1 MGLGMQRRNQTRDR
15 LGRLAAVVIGA
26 AWLAVVAGC
35 APRLVGIDRDA
46 LLRLKDQPEIRV
58 VRHPP
63 PAFDLGN
70 PGNTVLGSVFGLSGG
85 SPVAGAQGTG
95 EITRAFGLTDPART
109 VEDRFTAALAF
120 ELGLSSLRPV
130 DEIAAGDGLDD
141 LHQAFGTGVV
151 LDLKTIHWGLSPDST
166 LWTRYRLE
174 YAARARL
181 VRVEEAT
188 VVWQGVCDTS
198 ERAAER
204 GATLG
209 ELTAHDAARLTE
221 KFRDAAQACA
231 DALLG
236 QILGSSARSR

>member
-1 MGLGMQRRNQTRDR
+1 MRRRTRAGGR
-15 LGRLAAVVIGA
+15 FGRLAAVGVGA
-26 AWLAVVAGC
+26 GWLSLVAGC
-35 APRLVGIDRDA
+35 APRFVGIDRDT

-85 SPVAGAQGTG
+85 SPVAGPQGTG
-95 EITRAFGLTDPART
+95 EIARAFGLTDPART
-109 VEDRFTAALAF
+109 VQDRFTASLAF

-130 DEIAAGDGLDD
+130 DNVVSGDGFDD
-141 LHQAFGTGVV
+141 LQKAFGTGVV
-151 LDLKTIHWGLSPDST
+151 LDLKTMRWGISPDPQFG
-166 LWTRYRLE
+166 TRYRVD

-188 VVWQGVCDTS
+188 VVWQGACDAS
-198 ERAAER
+198 EREAER

-209 ELTAHDAARLTE
+209 ELTADDAERLTE

-231 DALLG
+231 DELLG
-236 QILGSSARSR
+236 QILGSSAQAR